1 MLWGA
6 CRWVHIGRGA
16 GQSLGHSACVATLQT
31 LLDEVGGLLL
41 IAAEDGRS
49 NLCLQALEVEAQAAK
64 VKAIQQAALV
74 VGEATE
80 ALLQAAPACRVA
92 LLVSE
97 SRDGTSIISGSIS
110 SIAAQ
115 SGSIGGIWALSV
127 KDASCPNGLRCLCPL
142 RLTTFQSIV

>member
-1 MLWGA
+1 MAAGCSSQGCQTDLNLLWGA
-6 CRWVHIGRGA
+6 CKWIHIGRGA
-16 GQSLGHSACVATLQT
+16 GQGLGHSACVATLQT

-97 SRDGTSIISGSIS
+97 SHLLYQARF
-110 SIAAQ
+110 
-115 SGSIGGIWALSV
+115 
-127 KDASCPNGLRCLCPL
+127 PPL
-142 RLTTFQSIV
+142 LPSLDR